1 MKEDIDELKI
11 PYTFYYKTI
20 WYVLAILGT
29 GVFTTT
35 NLKKSQ
41 ENIRKIKDFDWSVE
55 IKNKSGEETFKDKY
69 KGKKQLEE
77 QKPKIF
83 KPSFA
88 GLPLG

>member
-35 NLKKSQ
+35 NLKKSGADGILIVDLPYEIVA
-41 ENIRKIKDFDWSVE
+41 EN
-55 IKNKSGEETFKDKY
+55 
-69 KGKKQLEE
+69 
-77 QKPKIF
+77 
-83 KPSFA
+83 
-88 GLPLG
+88 